1 MKLYSE
7 NKDYKLYYGDML
19 DMLQVIPENSITSII
34 TDPPYELGFMNRDWD
49 KSGIAFNIDA
59 WKTCLKVLKPGGHLV
74 AFCGSRT
81 FHRMVCAIED
91 AGFEI
96 RDVIMWIY
104 GSGMPKSSN
113 VGKML
118 EKKLGHVVDDEFYK
132 YGNALK
138 PAYEPIVIARKP
150 FEGSMIDNMY
160 NNNVGGLNIDDC
172 RVPLTNDKD
181 VSNYKF
187 NMDANNRMSQND
199 KDTHHRFEGGWKVMK
214 GDREIPDGR
223 FPANVILTYDDE
235 NYDEVCGGFP
245 NSGSGNNK
253 EPYNYAGK
261 EYDNKETSMFNG
273 DKPQSPSNY
282 NDNGSA
288 SRYFYCAKASRRD
301 RDEGLEDFELVT
313 RSDRNPELETANN
326 QFNRSGI
333 PRKNFHPTCKPVDLM
348 KYLVR
353 LVTPKGGTVL
363 DCFNGSGST
372 GKAVMSENYDRNSN
386 YKYIGVELTEEYL
399 PIAKSRI
406 EYAITHSLKEEE
418 KLKKKKKIE
427 NEEEKLW

>member
-138 PAYEPIVIARKP
+138 PAYEPIVIARKS

-353 LVTPKGGTVL
+353 LVTPKGGTIL

-406 EYAITHSLKEEE
+406 EYAITHSLKEKEVV
-418 KLKKKKKIE
+418 KRNKKIE

>member
-59 WKTCLKVLKPGGHLV
+59 WKTCLKVLKPGGYLV

-138 PAYEPIVIARKP
+138 PAYEPIVIARKS

-353 LVTPKGGTVL
+353 LVTPKGGTIL

-399 PIAKSRI
+399 SIAKSRI
-406 EYAITHSLKEEE
+406 EYAITHSLKEKEVV
-418 KLKKKKKIE
+418 KRNKKIE